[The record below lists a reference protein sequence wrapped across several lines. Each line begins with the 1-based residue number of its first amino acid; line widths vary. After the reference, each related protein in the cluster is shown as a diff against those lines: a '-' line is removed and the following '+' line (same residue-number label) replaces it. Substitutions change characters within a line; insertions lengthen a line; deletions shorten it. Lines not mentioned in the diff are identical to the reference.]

1 MEFLKTILLACGSA
15 FVTGLFTIMLSNLT
29 YKREQKRKQ
38 EMRDEQ
44 ILKKLDEIENK
55 LNQHIEDDE
64 RYRVEEGR
72 TRFLRF
78 CDECRRGVLH
88 TEEHWND
95 IIKDIDV
102 YKEYC
107 MHHVDYQ
114 NERAVRT
121 IDYLIEKY
129 DEHIKNNTFLGG
141 KAQ

>member
-44 ILKKLDEIENK
+44 ILKKLDEIEIK
-55 LNQHIEDDE
+55 LNLHIADDE

-107 MHHVDYQ
+107 MRHVDYQ

>member
-1 MEFLKTILLACGSA
+1 MELLKTILLACGSA

-29 YKREQKRKQ
+29 YKREQKIKQ

-55 LNQHIEDDE
+55 LNLHIADDE

-107 MHHVDYQ
+107 VHHADYK

>member
-44 ILKKLDEIENK
+44 ILKKLDEIESK
-55 LNQHIEDDE
+55 LNRHIADDE
-64 RYRVEEGR
+64 RNRVEEGR

-107 MHHVDYQ
+107 MRHADYQ

>member
-55 LNQHIEDDE
+55 LNLHIADDE

-107 MHHVDYQ
+107 MRHVDYQ

>member
-55 LNQHIEDDE
+55 LNLHIEDDE

>member
-1 MEFLKTILLACGSA
+1 MDFLKTILLACGSA

-55 LNQHIEDDE
+55 LNLHIADDE

-107 MHHVDYQ
+107 MRHVDYQ

>member
-55 LNQHIEDDE
+55 LNRHIEDDE
-64 RYRVEEGR
+64 RNRVEEGR

-107 MHHVDYQ
+107 MRHADYK

>member
-1 MEFLKTILLACGSA
+1 MEFLKTILLACSSA

-55 LNQHIEDDE
+55 LNLHIADDE

-107 MHHVDYQ
+107 MRHVDYQ

>member
-55 LNQHIEDDE
+55 LNLHIADDE

-107 MHHVDYQ
+107 MRHADYK

>member
-55 LNQHIEDDE
+55 LNLHIADDE

-107 MHHVDYQ
+107 IHHTDYK

>member
-55 LNQHIEDDE
+55 LNRHIADDE
-64 RYRVEEGR
+64 RNRVEEGR

-107 MHHVDYQ
+107 MRHAEYK

>member
-55 LNQHIEDDE
+55 LNLHIADDE

-107 MHHVDYQ
+107 MRHADYQ

>member
-1 MEFLKTILLACGSA
+1 MEFLKTILLACSSA

-55 LNQHIEDDE
+55 LNRHIADDE
-64 RYRVEEGR
+64 RNRVEEGR

-107 MHHVDYQ
+107 IRHADYK

>member
-29 YKREQKRKQ
+29 YKREQKREQ

-55 LNQHIEDDE
+55 LNLHIADDE

-107 MHHVDYQ
+107 MRHVDYQ

>member
-72 TRFLRF
+72 TRFLHF

-107 MHHVDYQ
+107 MRHADYQ

>member
-55 LNQHIEDDE
+55 LNRHIADDE
-64 RYRVEEGR
+64 RNRVEEGR

-107 MHHVDYQ
+107 MRHVDYQ

>member
-55 LNQHIEDDE
+55 LNLHIADDE

-107 MHHVDYQ
+107 MRHVDYK

>member
-55 LNQHIEDDE
+55 LNRHIEDDE
-64 RYRVEEGR
+64 RNRVEEGL

-107 MHHVDYQ
+107 MRHADYK

>member
-55 LNQHIEDDE
+55 LNRHIADDE
-64 RYRVEEGR
+64 RNRVEEGR

-107 MHHVDYQ
+107 MRHADYQ

>member
-38 EMRDEQ
+38 EMRDEH

-55 LNQHIEDDE
+55 LNRHIADDE
-64 RYRVEEGR
+64 RNRVEEGR

-107 MHHVDYQ
+107 MRHVDYQ

>member
-55 LNQHIEDDE
+55 LNLHIADDE

-141 KAQ
+141 KAP

>member
-55 LNQHIEDDE
+55 LNLHIADDE

-72 TRFLRF
+72 TLFLRF

-107 MHHVDYQ
+107 MRHVDYK

>member
-55 LNQHIEDDE
+55 LNLHIADDE

-129 DEHIKNNTFLGG
+129 SCLYHIKES
-141 KAQ
+141 KE

>member
-72 TRFLRF
+72 TRFLHF
-78 CDECRRGVLH
+78 CDERRRGVLH

-107 MHHVDYQ
+107 MRHVDYK

>member
-55 LNQHIEDDE
+55 LNLHIEDDE

-107 MHHVDYQ
+107 MRHVDYK

>member
-38 EMRDEQ
+38 ELRDEQ
-44 ILKKLDEIENK
+44 ILNKLDEIENK
-55 LNQHIEDDE
+55 LNRHIADDE
-64 RYRVEEGR
+64 RNRVEEGR

-107 MHHVDYQ
+107 MRHVDYQ

>member
-1 MEFLKTILLACGSA
+1 MELLKTILLACGSA

-55 LNQHIEDDE
+55 LNLHIADDE

-107 MHHVDYQ
+107 MRHVDYQ

>member
-1 MEFLKTILLACGSA
+1 MEFFKAILLACGSA
-15 FVTGLFTIMLSNLT
+15 FVTGLFTLVLSNIT
-29 YKREQKRKQ
+29 YKRAQKKKND
-38 EMRDEQ
+38 MRDEQ
-44 ILKKLDEIENK
+44 ILKKLEEIETK
-55 LNQHIEDDE
+55 LNRHIADDE
-64 RYRVEEGR
+64 RNRVEEGR

-107 MHHVDYQ
+107 VHHTDYK

-121 IDYLIEKY
+121 IDYLIGKY
-129 DEHIKNNTFLGG
+129 DEHFKNNTFLGG

>member
-107 MHHVDYQ
+107 MRHVDYQ

>member
-15 FVTGLFTIMLSNLT
+15 FVTGLFTIMFSNLT

-55 LNQHIEDDE
+55 LNLHIADDE

>member
-44 ILKKLDEIENK
+44 ILKKLDEIESK
-55 LNQHIEDDE
+55 LNRHIADDE
-64 RYRVEEGR
+64 RNRVEEGR

-107 MHHVDYQ
+107 MRHVDYQ

>member
-55 LNQHIEDDE
+55 LNRHIADDE
-64 RYRVEEGR
+64 RNRVEEGR

>member
-1 MEFLKTILLACGSA
+1 MDFLKTILLACGSA

-55 LNQHIEDDE
+55 LNLHIADDE

-107 MHHVDYQ
+107 MRHVDYK

>member
-38 EMRDEQ
+38 EMRDEE

-55 LNQHIEDDE
+55 LNLHIADDE

>member
-1 MEFLKTILLACGSA
+1 MDFLKTILLACGSA

-55 LNQHIEDDE
+55 LNLHIADDE